1 MRVYH
6 FIKLEHGLDSLRD
19 KRLKISLIDKLNDP
33 FELLALK
40 LLGEYD
46 KELDELMAKLKNF
59 ISQKYGILCF
69 SLDWNSP
76 LLWAHYAGNHKG
88 ICLGFEISERAKP
101 INVTYINKRYNRKLH
116 KIIEENNVEEMRKIL
131 STKHTDWKYEK
142 EIRLFTELAHKY
154 EDKYYYNFSDSEDVV
169 LKEVIIGCR
178 SQTTREEIT
187 QKYGSEDINIFKVK
201 ASYSDFTMVK
211 DIEF

>member
-1 MRVYH
+1 
-6 FIKLEHGLDSLRD
+6 
-19 KRLKISLIDKLNDP
+19 
-33 FELLALK
+33 
-40 LLGEYD
+40 
-46 KELDELMAKLKNF
+46 
-59 ISQKYGILCF
+59 
-69 SLDWNSP
+69 
-76 LLWAHYAGNHKG
+76 
-88 ICLGFEISERAKP
+88 
-101 INVTYINKRYNRKLH
+101 
-116 KIIEENNVEEMRKIL
+116 MRKIL